1 MQQKSVST
9 NFPGHLSCFLVTIDV
24 FPAFAFVNS
33 NFSNK
38 VRERFTII
46 SYEVEGCQ
54 FDDT

>member
-38 VRERFTII
+38 ARERFTII